1 VTKLYE
7 IVIGLYYFP
16 FIVHLTIV
24 CQTGYAISP
33 ESVDD
38 PYNED
43 LNTLTYLR
51 FEAFMENTADTSV
64 ILYWEI
70 VNYDLPSEWV

>member
-16 FIVHLTIV
+16 FIVHLTEV

-33 ESVDD
+33 ESFDVH
-38 PYNED
+38 
-43 LNTLTYLR
+43 TMKIR
-51 FEAFMENTADTSV
+51 
-64 ILYWEI
+64 ILLHI
-70 VNYDLPSEWV
+70 